1 VLLVIRTVLRGL
13 TKASEFFLDTL
24 SRHPS
29 EHLQGLS
36 QQLHP
41 LLKTHPRLIHFSTE
55 RDFVIANRRW
65 RDKVKSLRLELD
77 RVPEEDRRD
86 DFENWWNHF
95 SDIAGI
101 LEGRYEVIQRVCVTL
116 GADWKEVCAAWG
128 VFVDY
133 RIRRQDL
140 PYVFYGHQMKS
151 FIHLVFS
158 EVVGQVLH
166 DMPPDPTNLEDMVH
180 AALFSGQP
188 VQALSHAAQLD
199 IWLAA
204 HLADMMEPL
213 ELLETEVDEE

>member
-1 VLLVIRTVLRGL
+1 M
-13 TKASEFFLDTL
+13 DTL
-24 SRHPS
+24 SHHHPS

-36 QQLHP
+36 QQLRP
-41 LLKTHPRLIHFSTE
+41 LLSSHPRLIQFSAE

-65 RDKVKSLRLELD
+65 RDKIKSLRLELD
-77 RVPEEDRRD
+77 QVPEKDRRD

-95 SDIAGI
+95 SDIVGI
-101 LEGRYEVIQRVCVTL
+101 LEGRPEVIQRICKNL

-140 PYVFYGHQMKS
+140 PYVSCSRQMTS
-151 FIHLVFS
+151 TTHVNFRERVA
-158 EVVGQVLH
+158 QVLD
-166 DMPPDPTNLEDMVH
+166 DMPPDPTDLEDMVH
-180 AALFSGQP
+180 AALFSGHP
-188 VQALSHAAQLD
+188 AEALSHAAQLD

-213 ELLETEVDEE
+213 ELLETEADEEYVKE